1 MSNKIEPI
9 TPNEIVALMQ
19 ERGLTIEKVI
29 DASINYNGM
38 NQEAINVVKNH
49 IISYLDKKISKTS

>member
-1 MSNKIEPI
+1 
-9 TPNEIVALMQ
+9 MQ

-49 IISYLDKKISKTS
+49 LISYLDKKISKTS